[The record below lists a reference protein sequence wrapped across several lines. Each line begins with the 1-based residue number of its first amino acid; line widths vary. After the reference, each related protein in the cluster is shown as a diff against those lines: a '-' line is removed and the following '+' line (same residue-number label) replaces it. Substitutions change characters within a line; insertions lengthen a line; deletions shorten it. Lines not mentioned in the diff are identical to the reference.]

1 MSIFINNG
9 AGEPA
14 KSLRISSWRWI
25 GYLCRFS
32 FCSHWSL
39 VDVTL
44 ISFCPAAHV
53 PDWQPRIVLGMVEAR
68 SVNVKKTTTTTQ
80 GGYGAGAFL
89 YNIETRT
96 SIISLER
103 CVCPPGAKGRPLID
117 SFKRRSRVLEGSSFR
132 NTRARPQ
139 GSRVEKFNIYI
150 YTKSTCSRVHVW
162 RSVYIDGQRI
172 GARYSELSMD
182 GINKHDLFS
191 PDKNH
196 PVEGAHRGVRILH
209 YLMADEP
216 IRAGGGQGLTEQNI
230 QAPDLRT

>member
-1 MSIFINNG
+1 
-9 AGEPA
+9 
-14 KSLRISSWRWI
+14 
-25 GYLCRFS
+25 
-32 FCSHWSL
+32 
-39 VDVTL
+39 
-44 ISFCPAAHV
+44 
-53 PDWQPRIVLGMVEAR
+53 MVEAR
-68 SVNVKKTTTTTQ
+68 SFNVKKTTTTTQ

-103 CVCPPGAKGRPLID
+103 YVCPPGAKGRPWID
-117 SFKRRSRVLEGSSFR
+117 SFKRRPRVLGGSSFR

-139 GSRVEKFNIYI
+139 GSRVEKFKIYI
-150 YTKSTCSRVHVW
+150 YTKSTRSRVHVW
-162 RSVYIDGQRI
+162 RSVYIDGQRV
-172 GARYSELSMD
+172 GAKYSELSMD

-191 PDKNH
+191 PDKHH

-216 IRAGGGQGLTEQNI
+216 IRAGDGRELTEQNI